1 MVTTDGRWQGEEV
14 AGRGWVKAVKRLE
27 PPFTS
32 ASDGTQNDRD
42 DEPCC
47 TLCMDVVKEF
57 SSQGAKIFFGSSS
70 LILYL

>member
-27 PPFTS
+27 PPFTN
-32 ASDGTQNDRD
+32 ASEGTQNDRD

-47 TLCMDVVKEF
+47 T
-57 SSQGAKIFFGSSS
+57 
-70 LILYL
+70 